1 MIASVGERQLVEARI
16 VDDDPGSVEQRG
28 AEQGGAGQRSAEQQ
42 GAEQLVVCVGLS
54 AAQCVDIARALNGAT
69 VVVAADASCAAGLLS
84 QLARPGVPEVP
95 PAGVDPGTGG
105 APGGGSD
112 RLLATVAPVAGGVA
126 DGIAGTDTT
135 LPSPRRFIRHGPL
148 SLDVDGREAHWYDRV
163 LRLPGRE
170 LDLLVVL
177 AADPGRASSFGELTE
192 RLWRRPYLG
201 DPAAVISVVKRLRA
215 HLRSDDVPLLVE
227 SVRGW
232 GYRLTG
238 WSGGPE
244 LDR

>member
-1 MIASVGERQLVEARI
+1 M
-16 VDDDPGSVEQRG
+16 
-28 AEQGGAGQRSAEQQ
+28 
-42 GAEQLVVCVGLS
+42 
-54 AAQCVDIARALNGAT
+54 
-69 VVVAADASCAAGLLS
+69 
-84 QLARPGVPEVP
+84 
-95 PAGVDPGTGG
+95 
-105 APGGGSD
+105 
-112 RLLATVAPVAGGVA
+112 
-126 DGIAGTDTT
+126 
-135 LPSPRRFIRHGPL
+135 
-148 SLDVDGREAHWYDRV
+148 

-177 AADPGRASSFGELTE
+177 ATDPGRASSFAELTE